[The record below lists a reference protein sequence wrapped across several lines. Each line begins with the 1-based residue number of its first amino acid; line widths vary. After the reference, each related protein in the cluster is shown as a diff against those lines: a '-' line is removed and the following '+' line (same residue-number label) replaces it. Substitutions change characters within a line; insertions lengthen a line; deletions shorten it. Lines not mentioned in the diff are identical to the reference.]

1 MLSLKDDVH
10 LTIYLNMAKKTD
22 DGAIMLSALEQ
33 DLLTLIQQYAD
44 GTYGL
49 EIMNRLNTAN
59 QELKRRKIGIGSLY
73 PALKR
78 MAQQGLLSARWG
90 EEGSTSGGARRRYY
104 CITALGEKALNDT
117 WRYRSLIGTP
127 LALD

>member
-1 MLSLKDDVH
+1 
-10 LTIYLNMAKKTD
+10 MAKKNR
-22 DGAIMLSALEQ
+22 DGAIVLSALEQ

-49 EIMNRLNTAN
+49 EIMNRLNDVN
-59 QELKRRKIGIGSLY
+59 QQFKRQKIGIGSLY

-78 MAQQGLLSARWG
+78 MEQQGLLSARWG

-104 CITALGEKALNDT
+104 SITALGKRAVRDT
-117 WRYRSLIGTP
+117 ERYREVIGSP
-127 LALD
+127 VFG